1 MTAKTEEELERQI
14 EVTRKRISFYAS
26 TRSYSNVMKLHGWAD
41 EAAELHRLSVGGKW
55 DEMVDIVTDEMIE
68 EFCVVGTWDV
78 IAGKMREKYSG
89 INSQVSLP
97 ADPQTPEEIEQ
108 VQEIIADLKTIPTVA
123 EAGN

>member
-1 MTAKTEEELERQI
+1 
-14 EVTRKRISFYAS
+14 
-26 TRSYSNVMKLHGWAD
+26 
-41 EAAELHRLSVGGKW
+41 
-55 DEMVDIVTDEMIE
+55 MIE

-108 VQEIIADLKTIPTVA
+108 VQEIIADVKTIPTVA

>member
-1 MTAKTEEELERQI
+1 
-14 EVTRKRISFYAS
+14 
-26 TRSYSNVMKLHGWAD
+26 MKLHGWAD
-41 EAAELHRLSVGGKW
+41 EAAALHRLSVGGKW

-89 INSQVSLP
+89 INSQGSLP
-97 ADPQTPEEIEQ
+97 ADPKTPEEIEQ